1 MTVTP
6 RLTPPGAPGI
16 FGGADTHSDTI
27 HVAAIDGWGRELG
40 DREFPTT
47 PAGYRDVLRFLESYG
62 SVQVLGIEGTS
73 SYGAGLT
80 VAARSAGI
88 EVREVIRPEATVRRM
103 QGKSD
108 PIDAYQAARAAL
120 TGRARTVPKD
130 DDTEGL
136 RAVLNARRS
145 AVKARTAAMNQIH
158 AQMITAPVAVREKYR
173 QLSDKR
179 LVDALAACRPSAS
192 TGVVASVM
200 IALKMLAQ
208 RHQFLTAQAQ
218 LLEDQLRDLVA
229 VVNLNLLSARGIG
242 PVTAAQLLLTAGG
255 NPERL
260 ASEASFAALC
270 GTAPVPASS
279 GKTTRYRLSRGGD
292 RHANAA
298 LHTIATVRMSSD
310 ARTHDFVAA
319 QRAKNRSNPE
329 LLRILKRAIAR
340 EVFKLL
346 QAPNA
351 LASIDDLRR
360 LRRERNLPLRK
371 VVEALGTS
379 QIHISRIERGITHD
393 REFTDRYRTWL
404 QAA

>member
-6 RLTPPGAPGI
+6 PMPSAV
-16 FGGADTHSDTI
+16 FGGADTHADTI
-27 HVAAIDGWGRELG
+27 HVAAIDGFGREFG

-47 PAGYRDVLRFLESYG
+47 PAGYCDALAFLG
-62 SVQVLGIEGTS
+62 SFGSLEILGIEGTS

-80 VAARSAGI
+80 VAARAAGI

-120 TGRARTVPKD
+120 TGRAKTAPKD
-130 DDTEGL
+130 DDIEGL

-145 AVKARTAAMNQIH
+145 ATKARTAAMNQIH
-158 AQMITAPVAVREKYR
+158 AQMITAPVEVREKYR
-173 QLSDKR
+173 QLSDNR
-179 LVDALAACRPSAS
+179 LVDALAACRPGAR
-192 TGVVASVM
+192 TGVVGSVLL
-200 IALKMLAQ
+200 ALKMLAQ
-208 RHQFLTAQAQ
+208 RHRFLTQQTQ

-229 VVNLNLLSARGIG
+229 SLNLNLLSARGIG
-242 PVTAAQLLLTAGG
+242 PVTAAQLLITAGG
-255 NPERL
+255 NRERL

-310 ARTHDFVAA
+310 PRTREFVAA

-360 LRRERNLPLRK
+360 LRREKNLPLRK
-371 VVEALGTS
+371 VVEELGTC
-379 QIHISRIERGITHD
+379 QIHVSRIERGITHD
-393 REFTDRYRTWL
+393 REFTERYRNWL